1 MNKNS
6 QKYQRIKTP
15 TVLQMEAVECGAASL
30 AIVLGYF
37 GCFVP
42 LEKLRVECGVS
53 RDGSKAA
60 NVLKAARK
68 FGLIAKGY
76 KYDPEDLMDL
86 KLPLIVFWEFNHFL
100 VVEGFSKDWIFLN
113 DPAAGPRKVSH
124 EEFNESFTG
133 IVLTFETGP
142 DFVKIG
148 QKSNLL
154 MELGKR
160 LKGAEKPVIYALLTG
175 LIMVI
180 PGLLIPLFSK
190 VFIDGILINKYD
202 HYMGPLLL
210 FMLFTGVILGVVT
223 WFQQYCFLRM
233 ETKLSLHTSS
243 KFFMHILKLP
253 ISFFDQRFAGD
264 ISSRVAI
271 NDTIAQL
278 LSRQLSTNVINAF
291 MVVFYLILMFIYDVR
306 LTLIGIIITFLNVV
320 LLKYISRRRVD
331 GNLKLIQDKG
341 KLVGTSISGLRYIET
356 LKANGAESDFFTR
369 WSGYF
374 AKVINGEQELNF
386 FTQFLSVGPPFLF
399 AVNTV
404 FILTLGSLRVM
415 QGELTIGTL
424 IAYQSLM
431 ALFVT
436 PVNNLVNLGGTIQEI
451 EGDMK
456 RIDDVLSNSD
466 DSSPEDKSK
475 ELNPE
480 DMAKKL
486 SGKVD
491 LKNISFGYSPLDP
504 PLISDFSIDINPGS
518 RIAFVGPT
526 GSGKSTLAKIICG
539 LYDPWEGEILL
550 DGKSIREIPEK
561 IRANTVSMVDQTM
574 MFFEGT
580 IRENISMWDTTLDD
594 MHIVKAA
601 KDACIHDDITARNSG
616 YDSKV
621 EEGGRNF
628 SGGQR
633 QRIEIARALS
643 TNPRI
648 LVLDEATSALDSYM
662 ESLIDT
668 NLRKRGCTCIII
680 AHRLSTIRDSDEIIV
695 LDNGRVVQR
704 GTHDQL
710 IAVEGAYKK
719 LVQMY

>member
-1 MNKNS
+1 MNKSNL
-6 QKYQRIKTP
+6 KYQRIKTP

-42 LEKLRVECGVS
+42 LEILRVECGVS

-76 KYDPEDLMDL
+76 KYDPDDLMDL

-100 VVEGFSKDWIFLN
+100 VVEGFSKNWVFLN

-133 IVLTFETGP
+133 IVLSFEPGP
-142 DFVKIG
+142 DFVKMG
-148 QKSNLL
+148 QRSNLFI
-154 MELGKR
+154 ELGKR

-175 LIMVI
+175 LILVI

-210 FMLFTGVILGVVT
+210 FMLFTGVVLGIVN
-223 WFQQYCFLRM
+223 WLQQLCFLRM

-278 LSRQLSTNVINAF
+278 LSRQLSTNVINVF

-306 LTLIGIIITFLNVV
+306 LTLIGIIITALNVV

-386 FTQFLSVGPPFLF
+386 LTQFLSVGPPFLF

-404 FILTLGSLRVM
+404 FILCLGTVRVM
-415 QGELTIGTL
+415 AGELTIGTL
-424 IAYQSLM
+424 IAFQSLM
-431 ALFVT
+431 SLFVT
-436 PVNNLVNLGGTIQEI
+436 PVNNLVNLGGTVQEI

-456 RIDDVLSNSD
+456 RIDDVLSNND
-466 DSSPEDKSK
+466 DKTSEEKTNELKS
-475 ELNPE
+475 EYTT
-480 DMAKKL
+480 KKL
-486 SGKVD
+486 SGKVE

-504 PLISDFSIDINPGS
+504 PLISDFSIDIKPGA

-539 LYDPWEGEILL
+539 LYQPWQGEILL
-550 DGKSIREIPEK
+550 DGMPMSEIPQK
-561 IRANTVSMVDQTM
+561 IKANTVSMVDQTM

-580 IRENISMWDTTLDD
+580 IRENISMWDSTLDD
-594 MHIVKAA
+594 LHIVKAA
-601 KDACIHDDITARNSG
+601 KDACIHDDITARNTG

-633 QRIEIARALS
+633 QRIEIAPCSFPLTHGYWFWTKPPA
-643 TNPRI
+643 PWI
-648 LVLDEATSALDSYM
+648 LIWKIL
-662 ESLIDT
+662 
-668 NLRKRGCTCIII
+668 
-680 AHRLSTIRDSDEIIV
+680 
-695 LDNGRVVQR
+695 
-704 GTHDQL
+704 
-710 IAVEGAYKK
+710 
-719 LVQMY
+719 